1 MKNKFFSF
9 MILAGIFTLVFSP
22 GCKKNTPTQIGDWK
36 LSNINGKILTT
47 TTPSTSNDTFITTY
61 DNAGKIKTEIDNS
74 GAPDSYPYT
83 LELNIKSDGSLV
95 VSETRTQN
103 NQYYNPTFTGTWT
116 LTGTT
121 VVLNGFENTDF
132 YGDFNSKTFQESNIT
147 SNSMTLTYN
156 NTTTTGVTTVV
167 TSYTI
172 TLSK

>member
-1 MKNKFFSF
+1 MKNKFFSLL
-9 MILAGIFTLVFSP
+9 ILVGIFTVFFTA
-22 GCKKNTPTQIGDWK
+22 GCKKNAPTQIGDWK
-36 LSNINGKILTT
+36 LSNIKGKILTT
-47 TTPSTSNDTFITTY
+47 TTPSSANDTFITTY

-74 GAPDSYPYT
+74 GAPNSYPYT
-83 LELNIKSDGSLV
+83 LELNIKSDGGLTV
-95 VSETRTQN
+95 VETRTQN
-103 NQYYNPTFTGTWT
+103 DTSHNNTYTGTWT

-147 SNSMTLTYN
+147 SNSMTITYN